1 MSAVLPALESVSWLC
16 VRDGRLLAV
25 RTHGRE
31 VFYLPGGKLEPGESG
46 PQALSRE
53 LSEELGIAAAP
64 EALTE
69 AFVVEDVAHGQEDG
83 RRLHMTCYTGEAAGE
98 PAPGRE
104 IAELAWLGVA
114 DAGRG
119 APALWQVIERLAAEG
134 LLA

>member
-46 PQALSRE
+46 TQALSRE
-53 LSEELGIAAAP
+53 LSEELGVDAAP

-69 AFVVEDVAHGQEDG
+69 AFVVEDVAHGQDG
-83 RRLHMTCYTGEAAGE
+83 RRLHMTCYPGEAAGE

-114 DAGRG
+114 DTHRG
-119 APALWQVIERLAAEG
+119 APALGQVIKRLAAEG